1 MIIIIINKIS
11 VSQSLVCLRQKEIE
25 RERVCVKRTH
35 SLYLFSDEERRGMGS
50 RWSEGLPCDE
60 VSVSNSQSLD
70 PSSSVH
76 QPNLPASY

>member
-1 MIIIIINKIS
+1 M
-11 VSQSLVCLRQKEIE
+11 
-25 RERVCVKRTH
+25 CVKRTH
-35 SLYLFSDEERRGMGS
+35 SLYLFSDGERRGMGS

-60 VSVSNSQSLD
+60 VSVSNSQPLD